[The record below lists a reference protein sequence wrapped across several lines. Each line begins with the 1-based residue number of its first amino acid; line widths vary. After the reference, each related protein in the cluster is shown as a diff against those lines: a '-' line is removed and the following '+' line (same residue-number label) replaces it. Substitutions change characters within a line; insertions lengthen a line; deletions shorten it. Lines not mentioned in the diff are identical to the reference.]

1 MSTKN
6 PRLMVVLEPPLY
18 DWVKKTAKKQ
28 GLSISLVI
36 RDLLKEA
43 YNDKEE
49 LYWAK
54 EGEKRLDTFKP
65 ASAISHEELKRR
77 LSLD

>member
-1 MSTKN
+1 
-6 PRLMVVLEPPLY
+6 MVVLEPPLY

-54 EGEKRLDTFKP
+54 EGENRLATFKS
-65 ASAISHEELKRR
+65 ASAISHQELKRR
-77 LSLD
+77 LSID